1 MFVTTAVC
9 VSCLTGRTRI
19 AYFACTLAELSLKDQ
34 FVAGR
39 HILFVRVLTESPRP
53 FNHRS
58 FE

>member
-9 VSCLTGRTRI
+9 VSCLTGRTRTTYI
-19 AYFACTLAELSLKDQ
+19 ACTLAEPSLNDQ
-34 FVAGR
+34 LVAGR

-58 FE
+58 FV

>member
-1 MFVTTAVC
+1 MFVTTSSF

-19 AYFACTLAELSLKDQ
+19 TYFACTLAEPSLNDQ
-34 FVAGR
+34 LVAGR

-58 FE
+58 FV